1 MGIALGLAAA
11 LSWGL
16 ADYFATLASRR
27 AGTLRVVLGFHFL
40 ATAGLAAAAVATG
53 ALSDVSL
60 GDLPPFVAIG
70 ALGWASYLAFYRA
83 LAIGPISIVSP
94 IVSGYAAVTLVLAV
108 LVLGE
113 RLSGLEIAAVAVA
126 MTGVVLASSDL
137 RRLASE
143 RMEALGVL
151 LALATVVLIGAYVFG
166 VAYYA
171 EDFGWLAPIFLA
183 RAFATL
189 FLAATAVAAKQWRFP
204 ERSSRLPGVIVLLA
218 LVDTGGYVFFN
229 FGSRHAETSIVAAA
243 ASPYSVVPILMGVFL
258 LAERP
263 ARVQWVGIAFVVS
276 GLVLL
281 ALFSG

>member
-1 MGIALGLAAA
+1 
-11 LSWGL
+11 
-16 ADYFATLASRR
+16 
-27 AGTLRVVLGFHFL
+27 
-40 ATAGLAAAAVATG
+40 
-53 ALSDVSL
+53 
-60 GDLPPFVAIG
+60 
-70 ALGWASYLAFYRA
+70 
-83 LAIGPISIVSP
+83 
-94 IVSGYAAVTLVLAV
+94 
-108 LVLGE
+108 
-113 RLSGLEIAAVAVA
+113 
-126 MTGVVLASSDL
+126 
-137 RRLASE
+137 
-143 RMEALGVL
+143 MEALGVL

-204 ERSSRLPGVIVLLA
+204 ERSSRLLGVIVLLA

>member
-40 ATAGLAAAAVATG
+40 ATAGLAAAAGATG

>member
-27 AGTLRVVLGFHFL
+27 AGTLRVVLGFHL
-40 ATAGLAAAAVATG
+40 VATAVLAVLVLGTG
-53 ALSDVSL
+53 ALADVSL
-60 GDLPPFVAIG
+60 GDVAPFVLLG